1 VDADTD
7 RLIQVLSLEYNS
19 LSAQIMS
26 RMSARY
32 QFLGFLTA
40 GAAILAAA
48 SSRPAFS
55 GGTWLLGSLAIM
67 VFAFGCFCF
76 WYLGRMVVRQSAHL
90 AAIEQRIN
98 ELVPAEPSLLTWES
112 SHQKDSGLVDILM
125 GLRRPATE
133 HQVARKAD
141 PLSHEMPAATPDS
154 GFGQ

>member
-1 VDADTD
+1 MDADTD
-7 RLIQVLSLEYNS
+7 RMLQVLSLEYNS
-19 LSAQIMS
+19 LTAQIMS

-55 GGTWLLGSLAIM
+55 GGTWLLGSLAIA

-98 ELVPAEPSLLTWES
+98 ELVPADPSLLTWES
-112 SHQKDSGLVDILM
+112 SHQKDSGLAVALM
-125 GLRRPATE
+125 GLRRPAGE
-133 HQVARKAD
+133 RQVTSKID
-141 PLSHEMPAATPDS
+141 QPL
-154 GFGQ
+154 G